1 MTRLNFVEVTL
12 LHCCIIVQRL
22 LIIVTFLNTNFYY
35 ISIFKYLEAENNNLI
50 KHYKKSPCY
59 VLDIYWMHSY
69 YTLHHQLRTSNTKK
83 YNVFY
88 FLDMQ
93 YFTL

>member
-35 ISIFKYLEAENNNLI
+35 ISIYKYLEAENNNL
-50 KHYKKSPCY
+50 KKQYKKSPCY
-59 VLDIYWMHSY
+59 VSSQNNSPSFWTAIGCIHTMHC
-69 YTLHHQLRTSNTKK
+69 TIN
-83 YNVFY
+83 
-88 FLDMQ
+88 
-93 YFTL
+93 